1 MRAFVTRQKRIRR
14 RYRTVRAPYKKKPQ
28 PESGYRMFYSEKEA
42 KKTPYYEDMLDDD
55 LNEDDDEIIEDPLKR
70 KGFDK

>member
-1 MRAFVTRQKRIRR
+1 
-14 RYRTVRAPYKKKPQ
+14 
-28 PESGYRMFYSEKEA
+28 MFYSEKEA